1 MKDGRKVG
9 CVVVA
14 AGRGARAGLGY
25 NKAFYP
31 LAGRSVLSRTLDAL
45 TDSGCID
52 ELVLVLSE
60 DDFNAYEELTA
71 REGRNPLVARVV
83 KGGST
88 RQASAHNGLRALSE
102 DVDLALVHDAARP
115 FVSRE
120 MIDAVLDGVIQFGAA
135 VISTPVSDTVKETN
149 AQGFA
154 VRTPDRVSLRAVQ
167 TPQGFRL
174 GEILEAYD
182 WAERENAAATDD
194 ASLYEKRFGPVLLV
208 TTPGAGRNVKM
219 TTQEDFARAEER
231 LCPPR
236 VGMGYDVH
244 RLVEGRK
251 LVLMGVEVPWEKGLL
266 GHSDADV
273 ALHALMDAMLGALAL
288 GDIGHLFPDSDDR
301 YLGISSL
308 KLLEAV
314 RDRVAEK
321 GYRVGSAAVTIICQ
335 RPKLAPY
342 IRAMRETTARA
353 LEIPVDCVSVKA
365 TTTEGLGFEGEGAGI
380 AAQAVT
386 MLVKG
391 AC

>member
-1 MKDGRKVG
+1 MKDGQRIG

-14 AGRGARAGLGY
+14 AGRGVRAGLGY

-31 LAGRSVLSRTLDAL
+31 LGGRSVLSRTLDAL
-45 TDSGCID
+45 SGGGCID

-60 DDFNAYEELTA
+60 DDFDSYEKLTA
-71 REGRNPLVARVV
+71 REGRNPLVARTV

-88 RQASAHNGLRALSE
+88 RQASAHNGLRALSA
-102 DVDLALVHDAARP
+102 DVDIALVHDAARP

-120 MIDAVLDGVIQFGAA
+120 MIEAVLDGVAQCGAA
-135 VISTPVSDTVKETN
+135 VISTLVSDTVKEAN

-154 VRTPDRVSLRAVQ
+154 VRTPERASLRAVQ

-182 WAERENAAATDD
+182 WAERERVAATDD

-208 TTPGAGRNVKM
+208 TTPDAGRNVKM
-219 TTQEDFARAEER
+219 TTQEDFVRAEAS

-236 VGMGYDVH
+236 AGMGYDVH
-244 RLVEGRK
+244 RLAEGRR

-288 GDIGHLFPDSDDR
+288 GDIGHLFPDNDDR

-308 KLLEAV
+308 SLLETV

-321 GYRVGSAAVTIICQ
+321 GYRVGNADVTIICQ

-342 IRAMRETTARA
+342 IGEMRETTARA
-353 LEIPVDCVSVKA
+353 LGIPADCVSVKA

-380 AAQAVT
+380 AAQAVVL
-386 MLVKG
+386 LVKG

>member
-45 TDSGCID
+45 SGSGCID

-71 REGRNPLVARVV
+71 REGRNPLVARVM

-154 VRTPDRVSLRAVQ
+154 VRTPDRASLRAVQ

-182 WAERENAAATDD
+182 WAERENVAATDD

-321 GYRVGSAAVTIICQ
+321 GYRVGSADVTIICQ

-353 LEIPVDCVSVKA
+353 LGIQVDCVSVKA

-391 AC
+391 VC

>member
-1 MKDGRKVG
+1 MKDGQKVG

-14 AGRGARAGLGY
+14 AGRGERAGLGY

-31 LAGRSVLSRTLDAL
+31 LGGRSVLSRTLDAL
-45 TDSGCID
+45 SASGRID

-60 DDFNAYEELTA
+60 DDFSRYEDLTA
-71 REGRNPLVARVV
+71 REGQNSLVARVV

-88 RQASAHNGLRALSE
+88 RQVSVHNGLRVLSA
-102 DVDLALVHDAARP
+102 DVDIALVHDAARP

-120 MIDAVLDGVIQFGAA
+120 MIDAVLDGVSQCGAA
-135 VISTPVSDTVKETN
+135 VISTLVSDTVKETN

-154 VRTPDRVSLRAVQ
+154 VRTPDRASLRAVQ

-182 WAERENAAATDD
+182 WAERENVAATDD

-208 TTPGAGRNVKM
+208 TTPDAWRNEKM
-219 TTQEDFARAEER
+219 TIQADFARAEAS

-244 RLVEGRK
+244 RLVEGRR

-301 YLGISSL
+301 YLGISSIA
-308 KLLEAV
+308 LLEVV
-314 RDRVAEK
+314 RDRVAER
-321 GYRVGSAAVTIICQ
+321 GYKVGCVDVTIICQ

-342 IRAMRETTARA
+342 IGAMRETTART
-353 LEIPVDCVSVKA
+353 LGVPVDCVSVKA

-380 AAQAVT
+380 AAQAVA

>member
-154 VRTPDRVSLRAVQ
+154 VRTPDRASLRAVQ

-182 WAERENAAATDD
+182 WAERENVAATDD

-308 KLLEAV
+308 KLLKAV

-321 GYRVGSAAVTIICQ
+321 GYRVGSADVTIICQ

>member
-1 MKDGRKVG
+1 MRDGQRVG

-14 AGRGARAGLGY
+14 AGRGVRAGLGY

-31 LAGRSVLSRTLDAL
+31 LGGRSVLSRTLDAL
-45 TDSGCID
+45 SGSGCID

-60 DDFNAYEELTA
+60 EDFSRYQALTA
-71 REGRNPLVARVV
+71 REGRNSLIARVV
-83 KGGST
+83 KGGNT
-88 RQASAHNGLRALSE
+88 RQASVHNGLRALSS
-102 DVDLALVHDAARP
+102 DVGFALIHDAARP

-120 MIDAVLDGVIQFGAA
+120 MIDAVLEGVSQCGAA
-135 VISTPVSDTVKETN
+135 VISTCVSDTVKEAN

-154 VRTPDRVSLRAVQ
+154 VHTPDRASLRAVQ
-167 TPQGFRL
+167 TPQGFRF

-182 WAERENAAATDD
+182 WAEGENVAATDD

-208 TTPGAGRNVKM
+208 TTSDAGRNGKM
-219 TTQEDFARAEER
+219 TTQEDFARAEAA

-236 VGMGYDVH
+236 MGMGYDVH
-244 RLVEGRK
+244 RLVEGRR

-288 GDIGHLFPDSDDR
+288 GDIGHLFPDNDNR

-308 KLLEAV
+308 SLLETV
-314 RDRVAEK
+314 RDRVAER
-321 GYRVGSAAVTIICQ
+321 GYRVGNADVTIICQ

-342 IRAMRETTARA
+342 INAMRETTART
-353 LEIPVDCVSVKA
+353 LHVPVDSVSVKA

-380 AAQAVT
+380 AAQAIV

>member
-1 MKDGRKVG
+1 MRDGQKVG

-14 AGRGARAGLGY
+14 AGRGVRAGLGY

-31 LAGRSVLSRTLDAL
+31 LGGRSVLSRTLDAL
-45 TDSGCID
+45 SGSGCID

-60 DDFNAYEELTA
+60 EDFSRYQALTA
-71 REGRNPLVARVV
+71 REGRNSLIARVV

-88 RQASAHNGLRALSE
+88 RQASVHNGLRALSA
-102 DVDLALVHDAARP
+102 DVSIALIHDAARP

-120 MIDAVLDGVIQFGAA
+120 MIEAVLDGVSRCGAA
-135 VISTPVSDTVKETN
+135 VISTCVSDTVKEAN

-154 VRTPDRVSLRAVQ
+154 VHTPDRASLRAVQ

-208 TTPGAGRNVKM
+208 TTPDAGRNGKM
-219 TTQEDFARAEER
+219 TTQEDFACAEAA

-236 VGMGYDVH
+236 MGMGYDVH
-244 RLVEGRK
+244 RLVEGRR
-251 LVLMGVEVPWEKGLL
+251 LVLMGVDVPWEKGLL

-288 GDIGHLFPDSDDR
+288 GDIGHLFPDNDDR

-308 KLLEAV
+308 PLLETV
-314 RDRVAEK
+314 RDRVAER
-321 GYRVGSAAVTIICQ
+321 GYRVGNADVTIICQ

-342 IRAMRETTARA
+342 IDAMRETTART
-353 LEIPVDCVSVKA
+353 LHVPVDSVSVKA

-380 AAQAVT
+380 AAQAVV

>member
-88 RQASAHNGLRALSE
+88 RQVSAHNGLRALSE
-102 DVDLALVHDAARP
+102 DVNIALVHDAARP

-135 VISTPVSDTVKETN
+135 VISTPVSDTVKEAN

-154 VRTPDRVSLRAVQ
+154 VCTPDRASLRAVQ

-182 WAERENAAATDD
+182 WAERENVAATDD

-321 GYRVGSAAVTIICQ
+321 GYRVGSADVTIICQ

>member
-1 MKDGRKVG
+1 MRDGQRVG

-14 AGRGARAGLGY
+14 AGRGVRAGLGY

-31 LAGRSVLSRTLDAL
+31 LGGRSVLSRTLDAL
-45 TDSGCID
+45 SGSGCID

-60 DDFNAYEELTA
+60 EDFSRYQVLTA
-71 REGRNPLVARVV
+71 REGRNSLIARVV

-88 RQASAHNGLRALSE
+88 RQASVHNGLRAFSA
-102 DVDLALVHDAARP
+102 DVDIALIHDAARP

-120 MIDAVLDGVIQFGAA
+120 MIEAVLDGVSRCGAA
-135 VISTPVSDTVKETN
+135 VISTCVSDTVKEANT
-149 AQGFA
+149 QGFA
-154 VRTPDRVSLRAVQ
+154 VHTPDRASLRAVQ

-208 TTPGAGRNVKM
+208 TTPDAGRNGKM
-219 TTQEDFARAEER
+219 TTQEDFARAEAA

-236 VGMGYDVH
+236 MGMGYDVH
-244 RLVEGRK
+244 RLVEGRR
-251 LVLMGVEVPWEKGLL
+251 LLLMGVEVPWEKGLL

-288 GDIGHLFPDSDDR
+288 GDIGHLFPDNDDR

-308 KLLEAV
+308 SLLETV
-314 RDRVAEK
+314 RDRVAER
-321 GYRVGSAAVTIICQ
+321 GYRVGNADVTIICQ

-342 IRAMRETTARA
+342 IDAMRETTART
-353 LEIPVDCVSVKA
+353 LHVPVDSVSVKA
-365 TTTEGLGFEGEGAGI
+365 TTTEGLGFEGESAGI
-380 AAQAVT
+380 AAQAVV

>member
-1 MKDGRKVG
+1 
-9 CVVVA
+9 
-14 AGRGARAGLGY
+14 
-25 NKAFYP
+25 
-31 LAGRSVLSRTLDAL
+31 
-45 TDSGCID
+45 
-52 ELVLVLSE
+52 
-60 DDFNAYEELTA
+60 
-71 REGRNPLVARVV
+71 
-83 KGGST
+83 
-88 RQASAHNGLRALSE
+88 
-102 DVDLALVHDAARP
+102 
-115 FVSRE
+115 
-120 MIDAVLDGVIQFGAA
+120 
-135 VISTPVSDTVKETN
+135 
-149 AQGFA
+149 
-154 VRTPDRVSLRAVQ
+154 
-167 TPQGFRL
+167 
-174 GEILEAYD
+174 
-182 WAERENAAATDD
+182 
-194 ASLYEKRFGPVLLV
+194 
-208 TTPGAGRNVKM
+208 M

-321 GYRVGSAAVTIICQ
+321 GYRVGSADVTIICQ

-353 LEIPVDCVSVKA
+353 LGIPVDCVSVKA

>member
-45 TDSGCID
+45 SGSGCID

-154 VRTPDRVSLRAVQ
+154 VRTPDRASLRAVQ

-182 WAERENAAATDD
+182 WAERENVAATDD

-251 LVLMGVEVPWEKGLL
+251 LVLMGVEVSWEKGLL

-321 GYRVGSAAVTIICQ
+321 GYRVGSADVTIICQ

>member
-154 VRTPDRVSLRAVQ
+154 VRTPDRASLRAVQ

-182 WAERENAAATDD
+182 WAERENVAATDD

-321 GYRVGSAAVTIICQ
+321 GYRVGSADVTIICQ

>member
-1 MKDGRKVG
+1 MKDGQRVG

-14 AGRGARAGLGY
+14 AGRGVRAGLGY

-31 LAGRSVLSRTLDAL
+31 LGGRSVLSRTLDAL
-45 TDSGCID
+45 SGSGCVD
-52 ELVLVLSE
+52 ELILVLSE
-60 DDFNAYEELTA
+60 EDFSCYEALTA
-71 REGRNPLVARVV
+71 QEGRNPLIARVV

-88 RQASAHNGLRALSE
+88 RQASVHNGLRALSA
-102 DVDLALVHDAARP
+102 DVALALVHDAARP

-120 MIDAVLDGVIQFGAA
+120 MIEAVLDGVVQCGAA
-135 VISTPVSDTVKETN
+135 VISTPVSDTIKETN

-154 VRTPDRVSLRAVQ
+154 VRTPDRASLRAVQ

-182 WAERENAAATDD
+182 WAEREQIPATDD
-194 ASLYEKRFGPVLLV
+194 ASLYEKRFGPVLLM
-208 TTPGAGRNVKM
+208 TTPDAGRNVKM
-219 TTQEDFARAEER
+219 TTQADFARAEES

-244 RLVEGRK
+244 RLVEGRR

-288 GDIGHLFPDSDDR
+288 GDIGHLFPDNDDR

-308 KLLEAV
+308 SLLEVV
-314 RDRVAEK
+314 RDRVAER
-321 GYRVGSAAVTIICQ
+321 GYRVGNADVTIICQ

-342 IRAMRETTARA
+342 IGAMRETTARVLKVPA
-353 LEIPVDCVSVKA
+353 ERVSVKA

-380 AAQAVT
+380 AAQAIV
-386 MLVKG
+386 LLEKG

>member
-1 MKDGRKVG
+1 MRDGQRVG

-14 AGRGARAGLGY
+14 AGRGVRAGLGY

-31 LAGRSVLSRTLDAL
+31 LGGRSVLSRTLDAL
-45 TDSGCID
+45 SGSGCID

-60 DDFNAYEELTA
+60 EDFSRYQALTA
-71 REGRNPLVARVV
+71 KEGRNSLIARVV

-88 RQASAHNGLRALSE
+88 RQASVHNGLRALSA
-102 DVDLALVHDAARP
+102 DVGIALIHDAARP

-120 MIDAVLDGVIQFGAA
+120 MIEAVLDGVSRCGAA
-135 VISTPVSDTVKETN
+135 VISTCVSDTVKEAN

-154 VRTPDRVSLRAVQ
+154 VHTPDRASLRAVQ

-208 TTPGAGRNVKM
+208 TTPDAGRNGKM
-219 TTQEDFARAEER
+219 TTQEDFARAEAA

-236 VGMGYDVH
+236 MGMGYDVH
-244 RLVEGRK
+244 RLVEGRR

-288 GDIGHLFPDSDDR
+288 GDIGHLFPDNDDR

-308 KLLEAV
+308 SLLETV
-314 RDRVAEK
+314 RDRVAER
-321 GYRVGSAAVTIICQ
+321 GYGVGNADVTIICQ

-342 IRAMRETTARA
+342 IDAMRETTART
-353 LEIPVDCVSVKA
+353 LHVPVDSVSVKA

-380 AAQAVT
+380 AAQAVV